1 MSERKWI
8 GPKDIGRI
16 LEVVQSLGIHW
27 EAARIPLDAEGS
39 GSVKIEDG
47 KLVIVAPAT
56 GELEPFFANLKARI
70 VALPGVGSLKRAEAD
85 DA

>member
-16 LEVVQSLGIHW
+16 LEVVHGLGIHW

-39 GSVKIEDG
+39 GTVKIEDG
-47 KLVIVAPAT
+47 KLVIIAPAR
-56 GELEPFFANLKARI
+56 GELEPFFAGLKDRI
-70 VALPGVGSLKRAEAD
+70 RALPGVASLKRAEG
-85 DA
+85 